1 MEWVVDASMA
11 LAWAFPDERSIKA
24 DQFLNEISAKDIL
37 WVPFLWWYEIA
48 NALVVAQRRKR
59 LNDVDAIQLRKLYGI
74 LPIKTDTNIDLEI
87 WEQIQLLAKN
97 FNLSAYATAYLE
109 LALRKNLRLAT
120 LDQNLQ
126 LAAHKAGLKFF
137 R

>member
-1 MEWVVDASMA
+1 MEWIVDASMA

-48 NALVVAQRRKR
+48 NALVVAQHRKR

-97 FNLSAYATAYLE
+97 FNLSAYDAAYLE
-109 LALRKNLRLAT
+109 NI
-120 LDQNLQ
+120 
-126 LAAHKAGLKFF
+126 
-137 R
+137 